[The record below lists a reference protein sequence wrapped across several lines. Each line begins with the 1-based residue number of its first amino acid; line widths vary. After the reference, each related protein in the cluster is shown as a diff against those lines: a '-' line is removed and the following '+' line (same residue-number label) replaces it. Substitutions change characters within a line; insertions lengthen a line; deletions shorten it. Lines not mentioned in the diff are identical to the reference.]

1 LIVMND
7 LETINAATLLAHP
20 DLRPLI
26 STRIDELA
34 EYGVDSIHELVN
46 IIVIEPWDTIQ
57 AIDEE
62 LGFDVLDRPV
72 DVIECHP
79 HWYELT
85 YVLGDDGFG
94 IVMFIPVEG
103 VTPPLLDR
111 CRQLRQ
117 DATVEF

>member
-1 LIVMND
+1 MIVMND
-7 LETINAATLLAHP
+7 LATIHAATVLAHP
-20 DLRPLI
+20 DLQPLI

-46 IIVIEPWDTIQ
+46 IVVIEPQDTLG

-62 LGFDVLDRPV
+62 LGFDVLERPV

-94 IVMFIPVEG
+94 IVIYVPLEG
-103 VTPPLLDR
+103 VSPPLLQR
-111 CRQLRQ
+111 CQQLGQ
-117 DATVEF
+117 TATVEF